1 MKLIE
6 AVNAYMA
13 AQALSREKMPYATA
27 LAVVKV
33 KRATSD
39 LKDFFVE
46 EERKLV
52 EEYAARDED
61 GRIRVNENGRFA
73 LRAGACAADY
83 EKARKELAETE
94 TGAEGEKIRVRA
106 PETITPEQLEALA
119 PWIEWEAEE

>member
-1 MKLIE
+1 MSETVSAIIPTP
-6 AVNAYMA
+6 
-13 AQALSREKMPYATA
+13 ALTITSEIRTPTYASSDSE
-27 LAVVKV
+27 V